1 MKMRETFILFLCLT
15 WSTIVLGQDG
25 REFSIAEVFN
35 KLDIQQESI
44 PQIDFAWW
52 NPHVLQS
59 TRDGVNPVTVDINN
73 LLALALRNSAQINV
87 YSEVPLIR
95 ETAVREADSAFDWSR
110 FAETLWNDSN
120 VPVGSTLTVGG
131 AGNRYLDDHLTAQA
145 GFKRK
150 LKNGA
155 QFQAAQQFGYQNTNS
170 NFFIPKNQGT
180 SRMTLDFTIPLMR
193 GRGTQYNTSLQ
204 MLTRTD
210 VETANEE
217 FVRQL
222 QSHLLEIAR
231 GYWALYL
238 ERGSLAQKVR
248 LYLKTKLVYD
258 ELESRR
264 TLDAQPTQ
272 LVSAYAALQN
282 RQSDLIRAQA
292 ATKNAETRLRALIN
306 AAELGSAELT
316 ELIPAEVPAAYA
328 FEVQSLEQ
336 METAVLHRPEIKAA
350 MLQIKAGATRLQMA
364 KHELMPQ
371 LNLITQA
378 YLSGLR
384 GNSDVGGSWVDQF
397 TTGAPS
403 YSVGLQYEV
412 PIGNRAANARRDRRT
427 IELRQLQEQYRSALE
442 TVKAEVE
449 VAVRELET
457 SFREVQ
463 AKAVSL
469 AAANS
474 EAATIEARWRRMID
488 GDGTSSLNLE
498 SLLRAQE
505 RVAES
510 EYSYLQSLLTYNLSF
525 LNLKRANGTLLEW
538 ENTEIGYFDD
548 NGVKRT
554 FPDKLGPSPRL
565 GPEGIIPEEVQNV
578 PIYNENP
585 SNGVIIDGT

>member
-1 MKMRETFILFLCLT
+1 MKFVKQLAFALSLACPAL
-15 WSTIVLGQDG
+15 VVGQDS
-25 REFSIAEVFN
+25 REFRIADIMNTLGSNPAEVVAM
-35 KLDIQQESI
+35 
-44 PQIDFAWW
+44 DFAWW

-120 VPVGSTLTVGG
+120 VPVGSSLTVGG

-150 LKNGA
+150 LTNGA

-170 NFFIPKNQGT
+170 NFFIPKDQGT

-306 AAELGSAELT
+306 AAELGTAELT

-378 YLSGLR
+378 YVSGLR
-384 GNSDVGGSWVDQF
+384 GNSDIGGSWVDQF

-463 AKAVSL
+463 AKTVSL

-548 NGVKRT
+548 NGVKRA

-578 PIYNENP
+578 PVYNEFP